1 MYMSKQIILRY
12 VLLLWL
18 LSGFMGIPLS
28 WAQQVRL
35 DQFGTEYVAVTDYA
49 GFTSPP
55 QAGKFMI
62 HLDGNSIN
70 LPNWSLKAKINSP
83 IYAGEP
89 NVGGIPFPAEKIR
102 IRFTSDNGTS
112 PTLSEIR
119 PPMSPIPLAAGVET
133 PLIARSLAPLQTGS
147 NQHYLAIEIYYEI
160 SIEGGAY
167 LDQMMNKNPYHHMKY
182 QFPITFTLYDGSGR
196 ALNADIKNTQIHI
209 LPQLSGSPGPTE
221 PAFSLEIIGNARDGS
236 LNFTNLEHYL
246 LGASVNYADA
256 VKVNSK
262 TAFELTVK
270 SQQPHFAQASGET
283 LPIDILQVELHNGS
297 ASPAHAQYRT
307 VTLTTTPNMLMYSGT
322 GSQQSMFMD
331 LQYKTLANDQRLI
344 QASSGKYSGVLVYE
358 LVPR

>member
-1 MYMSKQIILRY
+1 MSKQIILRY

-102 IRFTSDNGTS
+102 IRFTADNGIS

-119 PPMSPIPLAAGVET
+119 PPMAPIPLATGAEAS
-133 PLIARSLAPLQTGS
+133 LIATSQAPLRNGS
-147 NQHYLAIEIYYEI
+147 GQHYTQIELYYEI
-160 SIEGGAY
+160 SIEGGSY
-167 LDQMMNKNPYHHMKY
+167 LDRMKSRREYQHMHYH
-182 QFPITFTLYDGSGR
+182 FPITFTLYDETGKPLTSDV
-196 ALNADIKNTQIHI
+196 LTTQIHI
-209 LPQLSGSPGPTE
+209 GSHLNGSSGPVE
-221 PAFSLEIIGNARDGS
+221 PAFGLEIRGNARDGS
-236 LNFTNLEHYL
+236 LDFNSLERYL
-246 LGASVNYADA
+246 QGVSVDYPDA

-270 SQQPHFAQASGET
+270 SQHDHFLHASGET
-283 LPIDILQVELHNGS
+283 LPIDILQVQLQSGS
-297 ASPAHAQYRT
+297 TSPSHAQYPV
-307 VTLTTTPNMLMYSGT
+307 VTLSPTPKILMYSGT
-322 GSQQSMFMD
+322 GSAQPMSMN
-331 LQYKTLANDQRLI
+331 LSYKTLANDQRLI
-344 QASSGKYSGVLVYE
+344 QASPGRYTGVLVYE
-358 LVPR
+358 LIPR